1 MEIQTSGMYPRMW
14 LQSYICMPFRIYII
28 IFAFSG
34 DDQTGPDVVIESRL
48 NVPNEKM
55 PMCSHFNN

>member
-1 MEIQTSGMYPRMW
+1 
-14 LQSYICMPFRIYII
+14 MPFRIYII

-34 DDQTGPDVVIESRL
+34 DDQTGPDVVTESRL